1 VRIQAFYQA
10 VSPEIKPEDL
20 QGKTQ
25 AEIEQLA
32 KDKGLVQ
39 DPNKPN
45 KYRDPNTGKERLR
58 IDPGHI
64 DRYTGLPFDH
74 PNAAQPHVHGYDLNG
89 DKVRD
94 PDTNDPHFPL
104 SPGQ

>member
-45 KYRDPNTGKERLR
+45 KYCDPNTGKERLR